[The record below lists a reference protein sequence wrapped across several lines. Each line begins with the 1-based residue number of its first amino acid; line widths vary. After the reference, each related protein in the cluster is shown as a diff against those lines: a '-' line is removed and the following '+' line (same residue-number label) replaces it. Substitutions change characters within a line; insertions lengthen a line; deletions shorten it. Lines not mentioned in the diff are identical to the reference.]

1 MTRYVIALTAA
12 ILAAL
17 SLLIVVGASHAGVR
31 SHADF
36 RAGQL

>member
-1 MTRYVIALTAA
+1 MTAA
-12 ILAAL
+12 VLAAL